1 VSVDEKLEL
10 TKDSTVHEG
19 KPPTTGQCA
28 VSDSALSWTLTE
40 GVIELA
46 LHRAPCNE
54 LGSESLEE
62 LEKFATAL
70 QLMQSDA
77 HALIIHSGLKTGFCA
92 GADLRELY
100 LRSQAMEKI
109 AAAKGVR
116 DFLER
121 IHRVLNLID
130 AAPLTTIAA
139 VHGVTFGGGF
149 ELALTCDLIIA
160 DKMARFCFPELRL
173 GLIPGFGGIPRLKR
187 DLGNAVVRD
196 LLLTGRSINA
206 TKAQQIGLVSQ
217 VVGEGEALRAARGTA
232 AQLRKFDRAT
242 AAAAKKFIKPI
253 PHEELRQ
260 EIDMF
265 CELFA
270 RPAVEAGLRKF
281 VESTDAQPYL
291 P

>member
-1 VSVDEKLEL
+1 VALREGREI
-10 TKDSTVHEG
+10 TKDTKLHEG
-19 KPPTTGQCA
+19 NVTGQRA
-28 VSDSALSWTLTE
+28 ESENALSWTLTD

-54 LGSESLEE
+54 LGSASLEE

-70 QLMQSDA
+70 QLMQGEA
-77 HALIIHSGLKTGFCA
+77 HALIIYSELKTGFCA

-100 LRSQAMEKI
+100 QRSQSMEKL
-109 AAAKGVR
+109 AAARGVR

-149 ELALTCDLIIA
+149 ELALACDLIIA

-196 LLLTGRSINA
+196 LLLTGRSVNA

-217 VVGEGEALRAARGTA
+217 VVSEGESLRAARATA
-232 AQLRKFDRAT
+232 AQLGKFDRAT

-253 PHEELRQ
+253 PYDELRQ
-260 EIDMF
+260 EIDTF

>member
-1 VSVDEKLEL
+1 MKVREEQTS
-10 TKDSTVHEG
+10 ST
-19 KPPTTGQCA
+19 TTCQQNSG
-28 VSDSALSWTLTE
+28 SGLSWTLAD

-54 LGSESLEE
+54 LGSSSLEE

-70 QLMQSDA
+70 QLMQAEA
-77 HALIIHSGLKTGFCA
+77 HALIIYSEMKPGFCA

-100 LRSQAMEKI
+100 HRSQAMEKTE
-109 AAAKGVR
+109 AAKGVR

-149 ELALTCDLIIA
+149 ELALACDLIIA

-217 VVGEGEALRAARGTA
+217 VVGEGEALRAARATG
-232 AQLRKFDRAT
+232 AQLKKFDRGV
-242 AAAAKKFIKPI
+242 AAEAKKFIKPI
-253 PHEELRQ
+253 PLDDLHR
-260 EIDMF
+260 EIDVF
-265 CELFA
+265 CELFE
-270 RPAVEAGLRKF
+270 RPAVQAGLRRF